1 MRPATQVDL
10 GSRLLQGWI
19 SLRRVDAVDMHSTSR
34 VGNAASRRES
44 FRGKLFLLQMFARTV
59 RQDGLLTKSEARL
72 LGLVSVSIVGLVL
85 VSTLINPPQWV
96 QVIALFVHL
105 ISLVVGFGSVLA
117 VDWFGLLS
125 VSRRVT
131 IGDVLL
137 TAERMTPLIW
147 IGLAGL
153 TVSGVVLKPDL
164 SSWLIV
170 VKLSCVL
177 GVGIVGVLALST
189 SRLMERQ
196 MPTPARSVV
205 RRGMVL
211 AGASQTFW
219 WTAVIIGFMTNQ
231 AAQ

>member
-1 MRPATQVDL
+1 
-10 GSRLLQGWI
+10 
-19 SLRRVDAVDMHSTSR
+19 
-34 VGNAASRRES
+34 
-44 FRGKLFLLQMFARTV
+44 MFARTV
-59 RQDGLLTKSEARL
+59 RLDGLLTPSEARL
-72 LGLVSVSIVGLVL
+72 LGVVSLAIAGMVF
-85 VSTLINPPQWV
+85 VSTLLNAPPWLRIV
-96 QVIALFVHL
+96 ALFVHL

-117 VDWFGLLS
+117 VDWYGLLS
-125 VSRRVT
+125 LSGRVT

-153 TVSGVVLKPDL
+153 TASGVVLKPDL

-170 VKLSCVL
+170 VKLCCVL

-196 MPTPARSVV
+196 MPTPARSVG

-219 WTAVIIGFMTNQ
+219 WTAVIIGFVTTQ
-231 AAQ
+231 AADCPSGTRTGGRVASPGPNGTRRSSCCPGERRPSVPAVGRS

>member
-1 MRPATQVDL
+1 MR
-10 GSRLLQGWI
+10 
-19 SLRRVDAVDMHSTSR
+19 HS
-34 VGNAASRRES
+34 AES
-44 FRGKLFLLQMFARTV
+44 FRGKLLLLQMFARTV
-59 RQDGLLTKSEARL
+59 RRDGLLAPSEARL
-72 LGLVSVSIVGLVL
+72 LGAVSLAIAGMVFL
-85 VSTLINPPQWV
+85 STLLNAPPWLRIV
-96 QVIALFVHL
+96 ALFVHL

-117 VDWFGLLS
+117 VDWYGLLS
-125 VSRRVT
+125 LSGRVT

-153 TVSGVVLKPDL
+153 TASGVVLKPDL

-170 VKLSCVL
+170 VKLCCVL
-177 GVGIVGVLALST
+177 GVGTVGVLALST

-219 WTAVIIGFMTNQ
+219 WTAVIIGFITSQ
-231 AAQ
+231 ASQ